1 MQKLKD
7 KIHSREKWHPYWD
20 WECFKNGMYDK
31 GKDMNK
37 VQECANLLSSREL
50 CRREMQRAVNA
61 YPISA
66 QQHLSKPTG
75 RRPWIGAAACNV
87 SCGANEEEVRIAWNF
102 YMAPDQQAMANEV
115 ADHVI
120 AEWEASNA

>member
-1 MQKLKD
+1 
-7 KIHSREKWHPYWD
+7 
-20 WECFKNGMYDK
+20 
-31 GKDMNK
+31 MNK

-50 CRREMQRAVNA
+50 CHKEMQRAVYA

-87 SCGANEEEVRIAWNF
+87 AFGANEEEVRIAWNF
-102 YMAPDQQAMANEV
+102 YMSTEQQDMANQV